1 MELSMHP
8 RVLSIYNQSQM
19 KKFLMAFLA
28 VGLSLAGT
36 FLQAQSTVKIAG
48 QVTGAD
54 NKAIEAATA
63 VLRRN
68 NDSAIVKTALSDA
81 DGRFSFEN
89 ISKNNYRLEISAVG
103 FNLHTQNLSVDAGD
117 ISLATI
123 QLIKQEKTMEGV
135 VVTARKPFVEKKI
148 DRTVVNVDA
157 LISNSGTTAL
167 DVLEKSPGILV
178 DQNGSI
184 TLKGKSGVT
193 VFIDD
198 KPTYLSAADL
208 QNYLRSLPS
217 SALETIEIM
226 TNPPARYDAAGTGGV
241 INIRTK
247 KNKLKGFNGSI
258 SVSYNQGKYART
270 NNSINL
276 NLRQNKFNFFATL
289 GYNRLNLFND
299 LDINRRY
306 KNPDGTTKSF
316 FNQNTYIRRMGN
328 GFPVKAGVDFYL
340 DDKTTWGVVF
350 TGQSNRA
357 NVNNTNI
364 SNLLNPAG
372 EKDSLIR
379 ALNKEKTTFEN
390 AGFNLN
396 YRRQIN
402 KTGHEFTA
410 DLDYIRYKTGNNQ
423 LFDNASYN
431 ADGSLKLQDFL
442 SGNLP
447 ANINIYSAKTDY
459 TLPLKDGYRFSAGL
473 KSSYTKTD
481 NLAEYYYTVGNV
493 TSPDYD
499 KSNHFIYK
507 ENINAAYV
515 NLSKDFKKLSFQLG
529 LRFENTVSKGNQLG
543 NAMKPDSSFS
553 RHYNSLFPTA
563 YLQYK
568 IDSAGDHQLGLNYG
582 RRINRPAYRDLNPFI
597 SPLDKFTFYVGNPFL
612 NPAFVDNLELSY
624 TFKQRYTATASY
636 SQTHDDMGETI
647 EITNGTYF
655 SRPGNLSTVKVMSL
669 SIDAN
674 QDITKWLSV
683 NLYNEITSIHSR
695 SNFYTG
701 LLDTK
706 GTFWF
711 GSANFQFK
719 FSKGWSAEL
728 SGMSRTDITS
738 GQFILKG
745 YSRANAGVQKKLS
758 AATTLK
764 FSVNDIF
771 YSQANNGIINNLA
784 NTDANWFNRFDT
796 RQFILTFSWR
806 FGKTIADQRKHNTNG
821 AESEQSRVRQ

>member
-1 MELSMHP
+1 
-8 RVLSIYNQSQM
+8 M

-28 VGLSLAGT
+28 VGLSFACT
-36 FLQAQSTVKIAG
+36 FLHAQSVVKIMG
-48 QVTGAD
+48 QITDVE
-54 NKAIEAATA
+54 NKAIESATA
-63 VLRRN
+63 VLRRIS
-68 NDSAIVKTALSDA
+68 DSSVSKTALTDA
-81 DGRFSFEN
+81 DGRFYFGN
-89 ISKNNYRLEISAVG
+89 ILKDHYRLEVSAVG
-103 FNLHTQNLSVDAGD
+103 FNLHKEDLSVDVAD
-117 ISLATI
+117 ITLTAI
-123 QLIKQEKTMEGV
+123 QLSKQEKTMEGV
-135 VVTARKPFVEKKI
+135 VVSARKPFVEKKI
-148 DRTVVNVDA
+148 DRTIVNVDA

-247 KNKLKGFNGSI
+247 KNKLRGFNGNLSA
-258 SVSYNQGKYART
+258 SYNQGKYARS
-270 NNSINL
+270 NNSLNL
-276 NLRQNKFNFFATL
+276 NFRQNKFNFFANM
-289 GYNRLNLFND
+289 GYNRLNSFND

-306 KNPDGTTKSF
+306 KNADETTKSF
-316 FNQNTYIRRMGN
+316 FNQNTYIRRFGN
-328 GFPVKAGVDFYL
+328 SFSGKLGMDYYQDA
-340 DDKTTWGVVF
+340 KTTWGIVF
-350 TGQSNRA
+350 TGQSTRG
-357 NVNNTNI
+357 NTNNNNI
-364 SNLLNPAG
+364 SDLLDPAG
-372 EKDSLIR
+372 QKDSSIR
-379 ALNKEKTTFEN
+379 AINNEKTKFQN
-390 AGFNLN
+390 AGVNLN

-402 KTGHEFTA
+402 KSGHELTF
-410 DLDYIRYKTGNNQ
+410 DLDYINYTTGNNQ

-431 ADGSLKLQDFL
+431 ADGSLKLRDFL

-447 ANINIYSAKTDY
+447 AKINIYSAKTDY
-459 TLPLKDGYRFSAGL
+459 TLPLKDGYRFSTGL

-481 NLAEYYYTVGNV
+481 NLAEYFYTVGNV

-515 NLSKDFKKLSFQLG
+515 NLSKEFKKLSFQLG

-568 IDSAGDHQLGLNYG
+568 IDSLGDHQLGLNYG

-612 NPAFVDNLELSY
+612 NPAFVDNIELSY
-624 TFKQRYTATASY
+624 TLKQRYTATVSY
-636 SQTHDDMGETI
+636 SRTHDDMGETI

-655 SRPGNLSTVKVMSL
+655 SRPGNLATVKVISL
-669 SIDAN
+669 SIDAS
-674 QDITKWLSV
+674 QEITKWLSV
-683 NLYNEITSIHSR
+683 NLYSEVTNIHSR

-719 FSKGWSAEL
+719 LNKGWSAEL